1 MLRLWPIIS
10 TLGVDLDLQDG
21 YKYNKQALTVRWF
34 DLGIPSHLLTD
45 LNYA

>member
-34 DLGIPSHLLTD
+34 DLNWHSKSSA
-45 LNYA
+45 N